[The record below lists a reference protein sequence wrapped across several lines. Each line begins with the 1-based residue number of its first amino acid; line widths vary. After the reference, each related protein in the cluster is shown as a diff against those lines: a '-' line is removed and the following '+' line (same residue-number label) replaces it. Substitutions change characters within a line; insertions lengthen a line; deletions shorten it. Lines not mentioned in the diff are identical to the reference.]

1 MKAVLFES
9 NQQLKTKSLFPTSEK
24 VKKFRL
30 DLENSTEDRFK
41 EIDRAKS
48 MSLDESRKKY
58 LD

>member
-1 MKAVLFES
+1 MRAVLFER
-9 NQQLKTKSLFPTSEK
+9 NKHLKASSLFPTSEK
-24 VKKFRL
+24 VKEFRL
-30 DLENSTEDRFK
+30 DLENSTEERFK